1 MFCKLNLSKSIFV
14 SAVSVF
20 LTVCT
25 AASVNAQLVCLQP
38 SIPKTFTYT
47 SSFGE
52 AGSAKAKFK
61 LLDNKLIV
69 EYWNISTSQTYLSG
83 IGFNTE
89 AHILSDDIESASA
102 TKGWLAG
109 AGPGGGLGSYELIAY
124 GNGNRRIAPNPNDV
138 RTAIF
143 TLIYVPAQICITEN
157 VVHLTSLPNGE
168 SEKPVGVPDPDTT
181 PTPTPSPTPTSTPT
195 PSPSPT
201 PTPSASPTPIL
212 VTE

>member
-1 MFCKLNLSKSIFV
+1 MFRRLNLSSPAFV
-14 SAVSVF
+14 FATFVF
-20 LTVCT
+20 LTAFT
-25 AASVNAQLVCLQP
+25 AFSVKAQSVCLQP
-38 SIPKTFTYT
+38 NIPRTFTYT
-47 SSFGE
+47 SSFGD
-52 AGSAKAKFK
+52 AGAAKAKFK

-69 EYWNISTSQTYLSG
+69 EYWNISTSLTYLSG

-124 GNGNRRIAPNPNDV
+124 GNGNKRIAPNPNDV

-157 VVHLTSLPNGE
+157 VVHLTSLPSGE
-168 SEKPVGVPDPDTT
+168 SEKPIGVPDPGA
-181 PTPTPSPTPTSTPT
+181 TPTPSPSPSPSPTSSPTPT

-201 PTPSASPTPIL
+201 PIP